1 MSKFALIKIEAVKGK
16 LSFFKLQ
23 KDGNCKFNDFE
34 NEARQNYNSEIN
46 SIYHRLNVLASGRR
60 LPEKQFRILNSNDTN
75 VTECEI
81 KTKHLRVYYFI
92 DKENGNIIITG
103 GYKTNQKKDLN
114 HFRNTIKQYLEYRR
128 NENDKG

>member
-92 DKENGNIIITG
+92 DKGNGNIIITG